1 MDPIDLFI
9 SLAHKVN
16 TMSLNRKLDDAEF
29 YFKEYENW
37 WNWWVSTCADKY
49 STYIQSMLNVKDVPV
64 YFVRHVDLKLNPKQ
78 ELVNVFK
85 FILERKCLNDTNI
98 YKRIKLNKTNPTVE

>member
-1 MDPIDLFI
+1 MIFVVREPFDLLI

-16 TMSLNRKLDDAEF
+16 TMSLNRKLEDEEF

-49 STYIQSMLNVKDVPV
+49 SMYI
-64 YFVRHVDLKLNPKQ
+64 
-78 ELVNVFK
+78 
-85 FILERKCLNDTNI
+85 
-98 YKRIKLNKTNPTVE
+98 